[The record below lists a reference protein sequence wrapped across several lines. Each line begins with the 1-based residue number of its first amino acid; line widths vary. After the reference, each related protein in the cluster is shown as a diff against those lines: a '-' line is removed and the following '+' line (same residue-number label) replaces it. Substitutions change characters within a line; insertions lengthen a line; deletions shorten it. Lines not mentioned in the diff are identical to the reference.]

1 MYKNLNS
8 VLYIVDLTSLTYLY
22 NIPKAETDIASALDK
37 DIEEKGGGGLLIL
50 KNRKNNKYSESDGLT
65 SEFYKFFWND
75 PKVFI
80 MRQ

>member
-8 VLYIVDLTSLTYLY
+8 VLFIVDLTSLTYLY

-37 DIEEKGGGGLLIL
+37 DIEEGVGGLLVL
-50 KNRKNNKYSESDGLT
+50 KNVKNNKYSESDGLT
-65 SEFYKFFWND
+65 TEFYKFFWND

>member
-37 DIEEKGGGGLLIL
+37 DIEEKGGGVT
-50 KNRKNNKYSESDGLT
+50 N
-65 SEFYKFFWND
+65 
-75 PKVFI
+75 PKECEK
-80 MRQ
+80 Q

>member
-37 DIEEKGGGGLLIL
+37 DIEEKGGGVL
-50 KNRKNNKYSESDGLT
+50 KNVKNNKYSESDGLT
-65 SEFYKFFWND
+65 TEFYKFFWND